1 MSRINI
7 KIFCILLIFLC
18 VQVYAY
24 EYDPVVEKIIKIGE
38 QIIDIQIK
46 LIADEKETL
55 RNEKIRLNKLLQENA
70 LLLLKPESLILP
82 AIIGSGIG
90 LLIYIR
96 LDNIS
101 K

>member
-7 KIFCILLIFLC
+7 KIICILLIFLC

-46 LIADEKETL
+46 LIVDDKETWK
-55 RNEKIRLNKLLQENA
+55 NETIRLNKLLQENS
-70 LLLLKPESLILP
+70 LSQVKPELLILP
-82 AIIGSGIG
+82 AIIGSDIG
-90 LLIYIR
+90 LLIYIG
-96 LDNIS
+96 LDNIN